1 MRRLAQVMVSSY
13 SADPSLRWFRNLGLP
28 GRKARASGL
37 RSVSAFVVR
46 GVAACLLL
54 AVAAAAV
61 GCRTAQSP
69 QLHVIGVHEEP
80 RHDVVFVQVTNPVG
94 RAMRLT
100 RLEYRFAAAGQTV
113 STGEMAL
120 ARELPA
126 GAAIVVEVPLDT
138 PPAKLTTQPMTL
150 YGKLT
155 AELDQI
161 VQSFSVSA
169 QIAPQ
174 VDDKSQ

>member
-1 MRRLAQVMVSSY
+1 MPRLAQVIVSLC
-13 SADPSLRWFRNLGLP
+13 SADPSLRW
-28 GRKARASGL
+28 RAL
-37 RSVSAFVVR
+37 
-46 GVAACLLL
+46 AACLVLG
-54 AVAAAAV
+54 VAGSAT
-61 GCRTAQSP
+61 GCRTVQSP

-126 GAAIVVEVPLDT
+126 GAAIVVEVPLES
-138 PPAKLTTQPMTL
+138 PPAKPITQPMTL

-174 VDDKSQ
+174 MDDKPL